1 MKGRVNIRGKVFRV
15 LIMLFLTFVF
25 ALPAGATELRA
36 DESYPFEMYYDPE
49 EDGWANEKRVNM
61 DGGLSFTVPDMS
73 IRSMDLIVYGTGS
86 PKLQELRNEAG
97 SQVDYSYIVY
107 LAGMALAAVVAA
119 MTAVKVL
126 LIVRRR
132 KRRDFYGQK

>member
-97 SQVDYSYIVY
+97 QS
-107 LAGMALAAVVAA
+107 G
-119 MTAVKVL
+119 
-126 LIVRRR
+126 
-132 KRRDFYGQK
+132 